1 MATQSPSSR
10 QSPAA
15 YAQATTPTV
24 QVSSNALVDVEDAE
38 LRKAL
43 KPTWLL
49 YTSCFLGLVLP
60 LQYGWSTSQLNFS
73 KFNKQSQ
80 CDARPVAE
88 GTCIMFPGHSKLE
101 WTFVVNAWIFGG
113 MLGALFVGKLADK
126 LGRKRVLVYNC
137 GLIIVGA
144 VLQASAFNLWQF
156 VVGRLIAGLASGA
169 TTGNLGSYIN
179 EVAPPHLRSLLGVIL
194 HSGITIGILL
204 VATTFFYLDFEDGW
218 RIIAGFPVVLAAIFL
233 TLSPFCMVE
242 SPVWLL
248 LKGKR
253 QEAEEILARLYGPE
267 NVQMALG
274 WIESKRKI
282 DAEMQSSWSE
292 TGHEVVRDGKG
303 VPFSELL
310 KPQLRLQFIIAVGLA
325 CMQKITGINT
335 IFYYSSDMF
344 VAAGLTNGRLS
355 TILIDIVNMLPTLV
369 SGFFSSRFGNRT
381 MLLAGVFG
389 MLVSAIGITL
399 ALTYDLSVL
408 TIVFMAT
415 YVGSFGISLGPL
427 LYVVIA
433 DIFPDYARASITSIG
448 VMVAWLANLIVGI
461 GYPYISTALDNL
473 AYLPFVCLLGVSLA
487 FVYFL
492 IPETS
497 GKTND
502 EIQDEFRAI
511 RRQNRQN
518 NQ

>member
-1 MATQSPSSR
+1 MATQSPSTR
-10 QSPAA
+10 QSPSA
-15 YAQATTPTV
+15 YAQASTPTV
-24 QVSSNALVDVEDAE
+24 QVNNGIVDIDEAE
-38 LRKAL
+38 ARKHI

-49 YTSCFLGLVLP
+49 YSSCFLGLILP
-60 LQYGWSTSQLNFS
+60 LQYGWSTSQLNYS
-73 KFNKQSQ
+73 KFNKVAD
-80 CDARPVAE
+80 CNADPVKP
-88 GTCIMFPGHSKLE
+88 GTCIIFPGHTKLE
-101 WTFVVNAWIFGG
+101 WIFVVNAWIFGG

-126 LGRKRVLVYNC
+126 FGRKQVLVYNC
-137 GLIIVGA
+137 GLIIIGA
-144 VLQASAFNLWQF
+144 VLQASSFNLWQF

-179 EVAPPHLRSLLGVIL
+179 EIAPPHLRSMLGVIL

-204 VATTFFYLDFEDGW
+204 VSTTFFYLDFEDGW
-218 RIIAGFPVVLAAIFL
+218 RIIAGFPIVLAAGFL
-233 TLSPFCMVE
+233 LLSPFVMVE

-267 NVQMALG
+267 NVSMALG
-274 WIESKRKI
+274 WIESKRKH
-282 DAEMQSSWSE
+282 DTEAQSSWSDA
-292 TGHEVVRDGKG
+292 GHEVVRDGKG
-303 VPFSELL
+303 VAFSELL
-310 KPQLRLQFIIAVGLA
+310 KPQLRRQFIIALGLA

-344 VAAGLTNGRLS
+344 TAAGLTNGRLS

-381 MLLAGVFG
+381 ILLCGVFG

-399 ALTYDLSVL
+399 SLSYDLSAL

-433 DIFPDYARASITSIG
+433 DIFPDYARATVTSIG

-461 GYPYISTALDNL
+461 GYPYISSSLDNL
-473 AYLPFVCLLGVSLA
+473 AYVPFACLLAVSLA

-492 IPETS
+492 IPETQ

-511 RRQNRQN
+511 RRKNAGRS
-518 NQ
+518 